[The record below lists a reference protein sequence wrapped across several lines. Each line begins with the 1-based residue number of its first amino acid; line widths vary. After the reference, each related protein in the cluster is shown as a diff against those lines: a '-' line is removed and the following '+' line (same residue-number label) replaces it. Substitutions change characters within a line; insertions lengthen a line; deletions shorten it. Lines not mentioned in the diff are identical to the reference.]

1 MAALACLDAE
11 STGDLQHR
19 KSDEVAVEDH
29 AADRVLMEA
38 QDSASP
44 AGRGARSGGP
54 GHGGLVEVG
63 VLDGDPTKVFGRIWD
78 IVVGPSGDVFV
89 LDNLSLDLRWFTADG
104 EFLGSAGRAGG
115 GPGEFR
121 SPMSVA
127 LRRDG
132 LVEVLDM
139 AHRRLS
145 RFAPSERGLLLRSEL
160 TIPVFGM
167 DFCEMRARY
176 YVLANDSVG
185 VVTVVD
191 TLGTEVHR
199 FGEPVGLVPPGLEP
213 LRRILQEG
221 FTRGALLCAEDL
233 DMVVVLSAILGHVRA
248 FSPDGLPLWSTS
260 LSGFHR
266 QRLAPSSDG
275 SGFRYE
281 LDQGSGLA
289 SRAIFMSR
297 VGTDE
302 AVVTV
307 EHRDVEGKVSQEW
320 RWLDLV
326 SGAES
331 ATTEATGRVFAG
343 QAGGVTVEF
352 SNEPY
357 PRVTIRRGTFTPPTF
372 PSP

>member
-1 MAALACLDAE
+1 MAASHSPTRADSSRDVPALVPPVVSGWLPAPRLRPGAGYRAVRRAARVASLAGAMAALACLDAE

-191 TLGTEVHR
+191 TLGTEVH
-199 FGEPVGLVPPGLEP
+199 
-213 LRRILQEG
+213 
-221 FTRGALLCAEDL
+221 
-233 DMVVVLSAILGHVRA
+233 
-248 FSPDGLPLWSTS
+248 SP
-260 LSGFHR
+260 
-266 QRLAPSSDG
+266 
-275 SGFRYE
+275 
-281 LDQGSGLA
+281 
-289 SRAIFMSR
+289 
-297 VGTDE
+297 
-302 AVVTV
+302 
-307 EHRDVEGKVSQEW
+307 
-320 RWLDLV
+320 
-326 SGAES
+326 
-331 ATTEATGRVFAG
+331 
-343 QAGGVTVEF
+343 
-352 SNEPY
+352 
-357 PRVTIRRGTFTPPTF
+357 
-372 PSP
+372 